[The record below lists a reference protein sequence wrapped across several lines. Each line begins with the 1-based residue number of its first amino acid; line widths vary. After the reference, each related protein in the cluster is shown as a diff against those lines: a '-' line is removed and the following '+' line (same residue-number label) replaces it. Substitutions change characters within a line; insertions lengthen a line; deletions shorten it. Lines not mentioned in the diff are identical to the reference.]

1 MKMYKNRTNQYIQF
15 LDYTNTS
22 NILGI
27 TSSGAS
33 ESFINIIKNDTY
45 ILVVDNMIT
54 KLPQTIKNPAIGEIK
69 QP

>member
-1 MKMYKNRTNQYIQF
+1 MYNKTNQYIQF

-45 ILVVDNMIT
+45 ILVVDDVSI
-54 KLPQTIKNPAIGEIK
+54 KPPQTIKNPAIREIK

>member
-1 MKMYKNRTNQYIQF
+1 MKMYNNRTNQYIQF

-22 NILGI
+22 NISGI
-27 TSSGAS
+27 SSSGAS

-45 ILVVDNMIT
+45 ILVVDNVST
-54 KLPQTIKNPAIGEIK
+54 KLPQTVKNPAIGEIK